1 MKAHKRLLTGL
12 VAGLGIAVSVAG
24 VAQAQQRPNQG
35 GADSQ
40 QRAAVQNAEVAAL
53 AAPASSGFQACA
65 SNPIALHNGAA
76 TPTGTIATVA
86 LPVASAVVLT
96 FSTEIL
102 APTGG
107 TVNLDYLIDG
117 NPVGAIGPEF
127 FANDNNTFA
136 TRTAVG
142 VTLPPFIGPLAAGV
156 HTIEPVLTAF
166 GGDGTAF
173 FRCFTA
179 VP

>member
-1 MKAHKRLLTGL
+1 M
-12 VAGLGIAVSVAG
+12 
-24 VAQAQQRPNQG
+24 
-35 GADSQ
+35 
-40 QRAAVQNAEVAAL
+40 
-53 AAPASSGFQACA
+53 
-65 SNPIALHNGAA
+65 
-76 TPTGTIATVA
+76 
-86 LPVASAVVLT
+86 LT

-117 NPVGAIGPEF
+117 NLVGAIGPEF

-142 VTLPPFIGPLAAGV
+142 VTLPPFVGPLAAGV

-166 GGDGTAF
+166 GGDGAAF
-173 FRCFTA
+173 FRCFNA

>member
-1 MKAHKRLLTGL
+1 
-12 VAGLGIAVSVAG
+12 
-24 VAQAQQRPNQG
+24 
-35 GADSQ
+35 
-40 QRAAVQNAEVAAL
+40 
-53 AAPASSGFQACA
+53 
-65 SNPIALHNGAA
+65 
-76 TPTGTIATVA
+76 
-86 LPVASAVVLT
+86 VVLT

-107 TVNLDYLIDG
+107 TVNLDYMID
-117 NPVGAIGPEF
+117 NVFVGAIGPEF

-136 TRTAVG
+136 TRTAMG
-142 VTLPPFIGPLAAGV
+142 VTLPPFTGPLEAGI

-166 GGDGTAF
+166 GGDGFAF